1 MLSDLANNNYFPL
14 FGPRP
19 ALYGTLSLSSLAY
32 APAPNKAERSV
43 TPILITQTFP
53 CMGPTKTMTQW
64 CKCKANT
71 KKSQYIQ
78 CRLLHYNC
86 VGFNIIFKRA
96 PTYTL

>member
-14 FGPRP
+14 LGRLP
-19 ALYGTLSLSSLAY
+19 ALYGTVSLSSLAY

-64 CKCKANT
+64 CKCRANT
-71 KKSQYIQ
+71 KKVNT
-78 CRLLHYNC
+78 YN
-86 VGFNIIFKRA
+86 VGYGTTIVWV
-96 PTYTL
+96 